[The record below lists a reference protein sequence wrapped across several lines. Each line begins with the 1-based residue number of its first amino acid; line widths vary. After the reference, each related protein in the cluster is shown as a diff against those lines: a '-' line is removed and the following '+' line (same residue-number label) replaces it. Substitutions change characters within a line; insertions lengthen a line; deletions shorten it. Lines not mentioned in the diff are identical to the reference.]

1 MAGTRDGNVGKTGV
15 EQVRVNAGVGLNE
28 DAFCGEA
35 LRAVAGDV
43 QGAPYEHGVD
53 TNGPIEDAGAV
64 KDLIRQGEIGLI
76 SIANARVLPS
86 RGHRHPGF
94 LRLGA
99 AKVNRLGPAPT
110 NPRTARQL

>member
-1 MAGTRDGNVGKTGV
+1 
-15 EQVRVNAGVGLNE
+15 VNAGVGLNE

-53 TNGPIEDAGAV
+53 TSGPIEDAGAV

-76 SIANARVLPS
+76 SIANA
-86 RGHRHPGF
+86 
-94 LRLGA
+94 LGCFP
-99 AKVNRLGPAPT
+99 VEGIDILGSCVSEQQ
-110 NPRTARQL
+110 R